1 MTCEYC
7 GATPAPY
14 RITEENG
21 EQIFLC
27 ADCREDV
34 EYCTRGG
41 KPESEEE
48 VEVEGDLWGRLID
61 SWLSRPQP
69 AHGNAVAAPADP
81 ETTQCGITEPH
92 APGAHPPAINPD
104 QEDEEEPNGEGAG

>member
-14 RITEENG
+14 RITEEDG

-41 KPESEEE
+41 KPEPEEE

-69 AHGNAVAAPADP
+69 AVAAPTAP
-81 ETTQCGITEPH
+81 QTTDCGISGIH
-92 APGAHPPAINPD
+92 APGAHPPPID
-104 QEDEEEPNGEGAG
+104 LDREDEEEPNGEGAG